1 MRTNGFI
8 RQTTGVNISVEMESN
23 EIMNKSRSCWSS
35 RHRLCPLNAAYT
47 ASGETK
53 RLDQRWLKSHT
64 LTHTRGC
71 ESERKA
77 RAESEEL
84 IEVVCFT
91 AGSLLNAMSPLGH
104 GE

>member
-1 MRTNGFI
+1 M
-8 RQTTGVNISVEMESN
+8 NICIEMETS
-23 EIMNKSRSCWSS
+23 EIMNKGRSCWS
-35 RHRLCPLNAAYT
+35 RQHWLCPLMQLIQPA
-47 ASGETK
+47 GRQKDWTK
-53 RLDQRWLKSHT
+53 DDLNHT

-77 RAESEEL
+77 RAKSEEL

>member
-1 MRTNGFI
+1 MQFMQPVG
-8 RQTTGVNISVEMESN
+8 RQKDWAKDG
-23 EIMNKSRSCWSS
+23 
-35 RHRLCPLNAAYT
+35 LN
-47 ASGETK
+47 
-53 RLDQRWLKSHT
+53 HT
-64 LTHTRGC
+64 LTQTQGC

-77 RAESEEL
+77 RAQSEEL

>member
-1 MRTNGFI
+1 MLEQASLTLSFN
-8 RQTTGVNISVEMESN
+8 V
-23 EIMNKSRSCWSS
+23 
-35 RHRLCPLNAAYT
+35 AYT
-47 ASGETK
+47 ASGEIKKDWTK
-53 RLDQRWLKSHT
+53 TGLSHT

-71 ESERKA
+71 ENERKA

>member
-1 MRTNGFI
+1 MWKNGFI
-8 RQTTGVNISVEMESN
+8 RKTTGVNLSIEMESN
-23 EIMNKSRSCWSS
+23 EIMNKSRSCWS
-35 RHRLCPLNAAYT
+35 RQLWFCPLMQLIQPV
-47 ASGETK
+47 GRQKDRTK
-53 RLDQRWLKSHT
+53 DGLNHT

-104 GE
+104 RE